1 MYSCAVC
8 EDSEVCDILD
18 VRWSPFAGGS
28 VEAIVESVDGKV
40 EVEDEK
46 SRRLCCCRGPTRA
59 RLLRD

>member
-8 EDSEVCDILD
+8 EDSEVCDMLD

-40 EVEDEK
+40 EMEDDT
-46 SRRLCCCRGPTRA
+46 SRR
-59 RLLRD
+59 